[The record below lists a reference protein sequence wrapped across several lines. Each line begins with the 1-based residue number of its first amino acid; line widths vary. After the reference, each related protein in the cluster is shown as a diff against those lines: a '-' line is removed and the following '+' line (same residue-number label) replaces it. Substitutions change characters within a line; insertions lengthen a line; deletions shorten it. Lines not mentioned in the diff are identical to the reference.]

1 MVQDSVRTSLLIS
14 SGLFVN
20 FISLRVL
27 SVYYPTLTLPPT
39 FEVDLITISQMN
51 KLKTKLKNKLKLRLR
66 KPHSRELKSHG
77 KLGFE
82 SRTF

>member
-39 FEVDLITISQMN
+39 FEVDLIPISQMN
-51 KLKTKLKNKLKLRLR
+51 KLKNKLKLRLR

>member
-27 SVYYPTLTLPPT
+27 SVYYPTLILPPT
-39 FEVDLITISQMN
+39 FEVDLIPISQMN
-51 KLKTKLKNKLKLRLR
+51 KLRLR